1 MLYKDKLYNILDEL
15 QCYKGS
21 RIELLAQCV
30 QERLDTAL
38 DAYKH
43 ALDSSCEYLAKKNE
57 LTVLKKL
64 NRGK

>member
-1 MLYKDKLYNILDEL
+1 MLFRDKLYNILDEL

-21 RIELLAQCV
+21 RCDLLSQCI
-30 QERLDTAL
+30 QQRLDAAL
-38 DAYKH
+38 KVYVD
-43 ALDSSCEYLAKKNE
+43 ALDSSAQYLEQRNE

>member
-1 MLYKDKLYNILDEL
+1 MLFRDKLYNILDEL

-21 RIELLAQCV
+21 RSDLLSQCI
-30 QERLDTAL
+30 QRRLDDAL
-38 DAYKH
+38 KVYVD
-43 ALDSSCEYLAKKNE
+43 ALDSSAQYLEQRNE